1 MKRLTILSGHYGAG
15 KSEIAVN
22 MAIDFRMD
30 ALVDLDIIN
39 PYFRSR
45 SVHALLQEHGVNLV
59 ESSVEKSSGS
69 DLPYISAQ
77 GSRPF
82 YDKSLRAV
90 YDLAGT
96 KAGAKIMM
104 QYRDLIDADEDLD
117 FFVVVN
123 VFRPDTDTPDKI
135 VRLIETLEGGAQL
148 KVTGLINNSNL
159 IKETKEEHIAQGEK
173 ILQEVSK
180 ETDLPIVYTFYEES
194 VKPTRRFSGEVRPL
208 RRYLAKTWL

>member
-173 ILQEVSK
+173 ILQEGSK

>member
-22 MAIDFRMD
+22 LAVDFRID

-45 SVHALLQEHGVNLV
+45 SVHALLKKHGVKLV
-59 ESSVEKSSGS
+59 ESTVEESSGS
-69 DLPYISAQ
+69 DLPYISGE

-82 YDKSLRAV
+82 YDKSKRAI

-96 KAGAKIMM
+96 RAGAKLMM
-104 QYRDLIDADEDLD
+104 QYRDLIDVDEDLD

-123 VFRPDTDTPDKI
+123 VFRPETDEAQKI
-135 VRLIETLEGGAQL
+135 VRLIEDLEGAAQL

-159 IKETKEEHIAQGEK
+159 IKETEEHHIAKGEE
-173 ILQEVSK
+173 ILREVTK
-180 ETDLPIVYTFYEES
+180 QTNIPIVYTFHEAS
-194 VKPTRRFSGEVRPL
+194 LKLSRQFSGEVRPL